1 MRDTIR
7 LTGVRARGHHGV
19 FDHERADGQDFV
31 VDVAVEVDARTAS
44 GSDDLADTVHYG
56 VLAEQVVAEIERDP
70 VDLIE
75 TVAERIAAAV
85 LTHRAALAT
94 EVTVHKP
101 QAPITVPFDD
111 VSITIRRSVQEAGN
125 ATTDKKGMWADS
137 SFEDLVQY
145 NDGFRTQLFGD
156 AEQIAERII
165 AYKKRGVDLFL
176 LGFLH
181 FQEELERFGETVIP
195 IVRELEADL
204 ARTGDP
210 IGVAAR

>member
-31 VDVAVEVDARTAS
+31 VDVAVEVDARAAS
-44 GSDDLADTVHYG
+44 GSDDLDETVHYG

-75 TVAERIAAAV
+75 TLAERIAAAV

-101 QAPITVPFDD
+101 QAPITVPFSD
-111 VSITIRRSVQEAGN
+111 VSITIRRSRGAVGP
-125 ATTDKKGMWADS
+125 
-137 SFEDLVQY
+137 
-145 NDGFRTQLFGD
+145 D
-156 AEQIAERII
+156 AR
-165 AYKKRGVDLFL
+165 D
-176 LGFLH
+176 
-181 FQEELERFGETVIP
+181 EEEE
-195 IVRELEADL
+195 
-204 ARTGDP
+204 
-210 IGVAAR
+210 